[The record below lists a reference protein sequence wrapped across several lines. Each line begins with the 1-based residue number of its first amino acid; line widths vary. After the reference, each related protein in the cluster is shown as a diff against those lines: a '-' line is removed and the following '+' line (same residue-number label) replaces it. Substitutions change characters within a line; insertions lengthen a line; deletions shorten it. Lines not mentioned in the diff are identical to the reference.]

1 MGNFLKHIHPLLRRK
16 KNEKDYEDV
25 NYAIINSL
33 ENELTE
39 VEKDTINSKA
49 ESSLKTANGEFLDT
63 WGDWFNVVRREGEQD
78 KEYRERII
86 KYFLL
91 KRGTNNAIIDALRD
105 YLNDYESEI
114 TIYEPFK
121 DIFYTN
127 KSDLNGKDHLM
138 GEYYRFAII
147 DITVG
152 RRFPLDIIDIIN
164 QFKPAGVKF
173 YLTYD
178 GSSNL
183 PGDGI
188 IKMPSVFQEIS
199 RYTNLDIFG
208 GYDDIT
214 YGHVNLSNKKKTG
227 VEYIDYGNGE
237 IERVDIFRTNY
248 SKINSEHV
256 LSGDPSTGK
265 SFYNNVIQSSKVYI
279 PNHSDNPFS
288 MGTNLSDTSEVDYMF
303 YLNTGDRGGQK
314 GKTQLNKGQGVDN
327 LYIALDI
334 YRYFQTNYN
343 DKIKGMDSRQA
354 IETIKNTMTKPKV
367 AYKGRALVSP
377 DKGFTSNLQIFNF
390 RSNKW
395 ETISSNTQTLKWTDV
410 TLDLGN
416 MYDFVSN
423 NGIVFIRL
431 NNIVSDDITLEVD
444 YLDIMFSH
452 TVKNVYTI
460 KPYLGKVM
468 GEHILD
474 FFNTV
479 DAYKIASTSN
489 GDIISRVGYT
499 PMGYVRLVG
508 DTNDNK
514 DIKVFKGEA
523 YTGASWWEHQIIGD
537 IEDIVSTKKTRYLV
551 EFDIFGEDEDLV
563 KSLYASPMMLSKEL
577 DDFELDVY
585 YNEVF
590 KVSLNGKKG
599 RVIIDV
605 PTYVDLNKYP
615 NLVIAVRTFD
625 YVDYLNSN
633 PNQPYYVDKYKIG
646 FKNVTIQDIYES
658 TDKAP
663 DPSTKTNH
671 AFTDTRVI
679 DATPSRGNSAQDG
692 NILGNEAYS
701 LKSPANYDNSKYE
714 ILTDLSLRKPI
725 EAGKTYTIQLKGKLG
740 SDRPYWYVYNSNG
753 SFNELYGQ
761 SPLTPDNYDPETG
774 IYTKTFVAPKEDYE
788 HPGVN
793 LLQKYTDKQ
802 KGNISPDIDTTKDFN
817 FSGWAK
823 SVYTVDYMDSVLEE
837 GQTYTLTY
845 DMELIELS
853 EDEPLENWQGLI
865 IYERSTS
872 KVIGQTRFN
881 LPKKVGEKRSVN
893 TTFTMPT
900 GSYEILGYSGI
911 YTDTGTSEGTRSYD
925 TLKITNLKLELG
937 NQKTPWSEAPDTLPG
952 KHRKRLNRNIRVYQA
967 PNTGTSKST
976 IEWVKL
982 EEGSE
987 ATKAGYNYGYY
998 TLAENL
1004 PKGNYDIYYKAKIDI
1019 LEGNPD
1025 MLTIVDYPGDKS
1037 TTDPKFLVPLDK
1049 GYVKGKL
1056 SVDRTDDTGRL
1067 ILYAGLAGST
1077 AGNKI
1082 RFSELEVYYSNE
1094 KLEYGTNDIK
1104 VYDTENNIVPTYR
1117 YDSKYTTTNSVYN
1130 GLKTYN
1136 HTVGIHG
1143 NRVDITKIGLDIIA
1157 PIDNAKLQYSENN
1170 RDWKTIEE
1178 YGKLGVGN
1186 HSIDNKTVDL
1196 YGLTSVNYSDI
1207 NPMSKVSLKS
1217 IWDITFEQLNDTEG
1231 AVSDMDNSY
1240 FNAIWTTHTYL
1251 MELALGSFKVLN
1263 DVFDGVM
1270 DNSLGKVLTFN
1281 LMSKVQPY
1289 TSIDNLATAQPKN
1302 NLKLL
1307 SGSSE
1312 FIRDVK
1318 DKPLSTTDI
1327 EIYRGI
1333 QVIPDTK

>member
-16 KNEKDYEDV
+16 KSDKDYEDV

-33 ENELTE
+33 ETELTE

-49 ESSLKTANGEFLDT
+49 ESSLKTATGEFLDT

-147 DITVG
+147 DITIG

-188 IKMPSVFQEIS
+188 IKIPSVFQEIS

-227 VEYIDYGNGE
+227 VKYIDYGNGE

-248 SKINSEHV
+248 SKMNSEHV

-265 SFYNNVIQSSKVYI
+265 SFYNNVIQSSKVYT
-279 PNHSDNPFS
+279 PKHRDNPFS
-288 MGTNLSDTSEVDYMF
+288 MNTELNDYTDVDYMF
-303 YLNTGDRGGQK
+303 YLNTGDRGGQR
-314 GKTQLNKGQGVDN
+314 GKAQLSKEQGVDN
-327 LYIALDI
+327 LYIALDV

-343 DKIKGMDSRQA
+343 DKIKGMNSKEA
-354 IETIKNTMTKPKV
+354 IDTIKNIMTKPKI

-377 DKGFTSNLQIFNF
+377 DKGFTSNLQIFSF

-395 ETISSNTQTLKWTDV
+395 ETISSNKQTLKWTDV
-410 TLDLGN
+410 TLNLGN
-416 MYDFVSN
+416 MFDFLSD
-423 NGIVFIRL
+423 NGIIFIRL

-444 YLDIMFSH
+444 YLDITFTH

-489 GDIISRVGYT
+489 GDIISKVGYT

-508 DTNDNK
+508 DTNENK
-514 DIKVFKGEA
+514 DIKTFKGEV
-523 YTGASWWEHQIIGD
+523 YNGTRYWEHQLLSD
-537 IEDIVSTKKTRYLV
+537 VEDVISTKKTRYLV

-563 KSLYASPMMLSKEL
+563 RSLYASPMMLNKEL
-577 DDFELDVY
+577 NDFEIDVF

-599 RVIIDV
+599 RVIIDI

-615 NLVIAVRTFD
+615 NLIIVVRTFD
-625 YVDYLNSN
+625 YVDYLNSDK
-633 PNQPYYVDKYKIG
+633 NQSYYADEYKIG
-646 FKNVTIQDIYES
+646 FKNITIQDIYES
-658 TDKAP
+658 TDRAP
-663 DPSTKTNH
+663 DPSTKVNH
-671 AFTDTRVI
+671 AFIDTRVI
-679 DATPSRGNSAQDG
+679 DATPGRGNSAQDG
-692 NILGNEAYS
+692 NILNNEAYS
-701 LKSPANYDNSKYE
+701 LKSPAVYDNSKYD
-714 ILTDLSLRKPI
+714 ILTNLTLRKPVV
-725 EAGKTYTIQLKGKLG
+725 AGKTYTIQIKGELG
-740 SDRPYWYVYNSNG
+740 TDRTAWYLYNSNG
-753 SFNELYGQ
+753 YFNELYGNG
-761 SPLTPDNYDPETG
+761 SIYPSDYDPVTG
-774 IYTKTFVAPKEDYE
+774 IYTKTFIAPHEDY
-788 HPGVN
+788 
-793 LLQKYTDKQ
+793 DD
-802 KGNISPDIDTTKDFN
+802 SPN
-817 FSGWAK
+817 
-823 SVYTVDYMDSVLEE
+823 
-837 GQTYTLTY
+837 
-845 DMELIELS
+845 
-853 EDEPLENWQGLI
+853 
-865 IYERSTS
+865 
-872 KVIGQTRFN
+872 
-881 LPKKVGEKRSVN
+881 
-893 TTFTMPT
+893 
-900 GSYEILGYSGI
+900 
-911 YTDTGTSEGTRSYD
+911 
-925 TLKITNLKLELG
+925 
-937 NQKTPWSEAPDTLPG
+937 
-952 KHRKRLNRNIRVYQA
+952 RKRLNEHLRLYQA
-967 PNTGTSKST
+967 PKTGTSKST
-976 IEWVKL
+976 IEWVKV
-982 EEGSE
+982 EEGSK
-987 ATKAGYNYGYY
+987 ATIAGYNYGFY

-1004 PKGNYDIYYKAKIDI
+1004 PKGKYDIYYKAKIDV

-1025 MLTIVDYPGDKS
+1025 MLTIVDYPNTIS
-1037 TTDPKFLVPLDK
+1037 NTDPKFLVPIDN

-1056 SVDRTDDTGRL
+1056 SVNRTDDTGRVL
-1067 ILYAGLAGST
+1067 LYAGLAGST

-1082 RFSELEVYYSNE
+1082 RFSELEVYYSID
-1094 KLEYGTNDIK
+1094 KLEYGTNDIQI
-1104 VYDTENNIVPTYR
+1104 YDIENKLIPTYR
-1117 YDSKYTTTNSVYN
+1117 YDSQYTTTNSVYN

-1136 HTVGIHG
+1136 HTIGLHG
-1143 NRVDITKIGLDIIA
+1143 NRVDITKIGLDIEV
-1157 PIDNAKLQYSENN
+1157 PINNAKLQYSENN
-1170 RDWKTIEE
+1170 RDWKTVEE

-1186 HSIDNKTVDL
+1186 RSIDNKTVDL
-1196 YGLTSVNYSDI
+1196 YGLTIVNYSDI
-1207 NPMSKVSLKS
+1207 NPMSKVTLKS
-1217 IWDITFEQLNDTEG
+1217 IWDITFERLTDTEG
-1231 AVSDMDNSY
+1231 SVSDMDNSY
-1240 FNAIWTTHTYL
+1240 FNATWTAHTYL
-1251 MELALGSFKVLN
+1251 TEMALGSFKVLN

-1270 DNSLGKVLTFN
+1270 DNSLGKILTFN
-1281 LMSKVQPY
+1281 IMSKIYPH
-1289 TSIDNLATAQPKN
+1289 TNIDNLGTVQPKN

-1307 SGSSE
+1307 AGSSE
-1312 FIRDVK
+1312 FIEDVK
-1318 DKPLSTTDI
+1318 DKPLNTTNI
-1327 EIYRGI
+1327 ETYRGI
-1333 QVIPDTK
+1333 RVIPDTK

>member
-16 KNEKDYEDV
+16 KSDKDYEDV

-33 ENELTE
+33 ETELTE

-49 ESSLKTANGEFLDT
+49 ESSLKTATGEFLDI

-91 KRGTNNAIIDALRD
+91 KRGTNNAIVDALRD

-152 RRFPLDIIDIIN
+152 RRFPLEIIDIIN

-248 SKINSEHV
+248 SKMNSEHV

-265 SFYNNVIQSSKVYI
+265 SFYNNVIQSSKVYT
-279 PNHSDNPFS
+279 PKHRDNPFS
-288 MGTNLSDTSEVDYMF
+288 MNTELNDYTDVDYMF
-303 YLNTGDRGGQK
+303 YLNTGDREGQR
-314 GKTQLNKGQGVDN
+314 GKAQLSKERGVDN
-327 LYIALDI
+327 LYIALDV

-343 DKIKGMDSRQA
+343 DKIKGMNSKEA
-354 IETIKNTMTKPKV
+354 IDTIKNIMTKPKI

-377 DKGFTSNLQIFNF
+377 DKGFTSNLQIFSF

-395 ETISSNTQTLKWTDV
+395 ETISSNKQTLKWTDV
-410 TLDLGN
+410 TLNLGN
-416 MYDFVSN
+416 MFDFLSD

-444 YLDIMFSH
+444 YLDITFTH

-468 GEHILD
+468 GEHILN

-508 DTNDNK
+508 DTNENK
-514 DIKVFKGEA
+514 DIKIFKGEA
-523 YTGASWWEHQIIGD
+523 YTGARYWEHQLLSD
-537 IEDIVSTKKTRYLV
+537 VEDVISTKKTKYLV
-551 EFDIFGEDEDLV
+551 EFDIFGEDKDLV
-563 KSLYASPMMLSKEL
+563 RNLYASPMMLDREL
-577 DDFELDVY
+577 NDFEKDVY

-599 RVIIDV
+599 RVIIDI
-605 PTYVDLNKYP
+605 PTYVDLDKYP

-625 YVDYLNSN
+625 YVDYLNSD
-633 PNQPYYVDKYKIG
+633 PNQPYYADKYKIG
-646 FKNVTIQDIYES
+646 FKNITIQDIYES
-658 TDKAP
+658 TDRAP
-663 DPSTKTNH
+663 DPSTKVNH
-671 AFTDTRVI
+671 AFIDTKVI
-679 DATPSRGNSAQDG
+679 DATPGRGNSAQDG
-692 NILGNEAYS
+692 NILNNEAYS
-701 LKSPANYDNSKYE
+701 LKPPAIYDNSKYDL
-714 ILTDLSLRKPI
+714 LTNITLRKPI
-725 EAGKTYTIQLKGKLG
+725 ETGKTYTIQIKGKLG
-740 SDRPYWYVYNSNG
+740 SDRTSWYLYNTTSM
-753 SFNELYGQ
+753 FNELYGNGNIYE
-761 SPLTPDNYDPETG
+761 SDYNPETG
-774 IYTKTFVAPKEDYE
+774 IYTRTFIAPPEDY
-788 HPGVN
+788 
-793 LLQKYTDKQ
+793 D
-802 KGNISPDIDTTKDFN
+802 GN
-817 FSGWAK
+817 
-823 SVYTVDYMDSVLEE
+823 
-837 GQTYTLTY
+837 
-845 DMELIELS
+845 
-853 EDEPLENWQGLI
+853 
-865 IYERSTS
+865 
-872 KVIGQTRFN
+872 TR
-881 LPKKVGEKRSVN
+881 E
-893 TTFTMPT
+893 
-900 GSYEILGYSGI
+900 
-911 YTDTGTSEGTRSYD
+911 
-925 TLKITNLKLELG
+925 
-937 NQKTPWSEAPDTLPG
+937 
-952 KHRKRLNRNIRVYQA
+952 RLNEYLTLYQS
-967 PNTGTSKST
+967 PKTGTSKSE
-976 IEWVKL
+976 IEWVKV
-982 EEGSE
+982 EEGSK
-987 ATKAGYNYGYY
+987 ATIAGYNYGYY

-1004 PKGNYDIYYKAKIDI
+1004 PKGKYDIYYKAKIDV
-1019 LEGNPD
+1019 LEGNLD

-1037 TTDPKFLVPLDK
+1037 TTDPKYLVPIEN

-1056 SVDRTDDTGRL
+1056 PVNRKDDTGRL
-1067 ILYAGLAGST
+1067 LLYAGLAGST
-1077 AGNKI
+1077 AGNNI
-1082 RFSELEVYYSNE
+1082 SFSELEVYYSNE
-1094 KLEYGTNDIK
+1094 KLEYGTNDVQ
-1104 VYDTENNIVPTYR
+1104 VYDIENKPIPTYR

-1136 HTVGIHG
+1136 HTIGLHG
-1143 NRVDITKIGLDIIA
+1143 NRVDITKIGLDITV

-1170 RDWKTIEE
+1170 RDWKTVEE

-1186 HSIDNKTVDL
+1186 HSIDNKTVGL
-1196 YGLTSVNYSDI
+1196 YGLTTVNYSDI

-1217 IWDITFEQLNDTEG
+1217 IWDITFEQLNATEG
-1231 AVSDMDNSY
+1231 VVSDKDNSY

-1251 MELALGSFKVLN
+1251 TELSLGSFRVLN
-1263 DVFDGVM
+1263 DVFDEVM
-1270 DNSLGKVLTFN
+1270 DNSLGKILTFK
-1281 LMSKVQPY
+1281 LMSKIHPY
-1289 TSIDNLATAQPKN
+1289 TDIDNLATAQPKN
-1302 NLKLL
+1302 TIQLL

-1318 DKPLSTTDI
+1318 DKPLNTTDI
-1327 EIYRGI
+1327 EVYKGI
-1333 QVIPDTK
+1333 RVIPDIK

>member
-16 KNEKDYEDV
+16 KSDKDYEDV

-33 ENELTE
+33 ETELTE

-49 ESSLKTANGEFLDT
+49 ESSLKTATGEFLDT

-147 DITVG
+147 DITIG
-152 RRFPLDIIDIIN
+152 RRFPLDIIEIIN

-248 SKINSEHV
+248 SKMNSEHV

-265 SFYNNVIQSSKVYI
+265 SFYNNVIQSSKVYT
-279 PNHSDNPFS
+279 PKHRDNPFS
-288 MGTNLSDTSEVDYMF
+288 MNTELNDYTDVDYMF
-303 YLNTGDRGGQK
+303 YLNTGDRGGQR
-314 GKTQLNKGQGVDN
+314 GKAQLSKEQGVDN
-327 LYIALDI
+327 LYIALDV

-343 DKIKGMDSRQA
+343 DKIKGMNSKEA
-354 IETIKNTMTKPKV
+354 IDTIKNIMTKPKI

-377 DKGFTSNLQIFNF
+377 DKGFTSNLQLFNF
-390 RSNKW
+390 RNSKW
-395 ETISSNTQTLKWTDV
+395 ETISKKTQTLKWTDITV
-410 TLDLGN
+410 ELGN
-416 MYDFVSN
+416 MFDFLSD
-423 NGIVFIRL
+423 NGIIFIRL

-444 YLDIMFSH
+444 YLDITFTH

-489 GDIISRVGYT
+489 GDIISKVGYT

-508 DTNDNK
+508 DTNENK
-514 DIKVFKGEA
+514 DIKTFKGEV
-523 YTGASWWEHQIIGD
+523 YNGTRYWEHKLLSD

-551 EFDIFGEDEDLV
+551 EFDIFGEDKDLV
-563 KSLYASPMMLSKEL
+563 RSLYASPMLLNKEL
-577 DDFELDVY
+577 NDFEIDVF

-599 RVIIDV
+599 RVIIDI
-605 PTYVDLNKYP
+605 PNYVDINKYP
-615 NLVIAVRTFD
+615 NLIIVVRTFD
-625 YVDYLNSN
+625 YVDYLNSDK
-633 PNQPYYVDKYKIG
+633 NQSYYADEYKIG
-646 FKNVTIQDIYES
+646 FKNITIQDIYES
-658 TDKAP
+658 TDRAP
-663 DPSTKTNH
+663 DPSTKVNH
-671 AFTDTRVI
+671 AFIDTRVI
-679 DATPSRGNSAQDG
+679 DATPGRGNSAQDG
-692 NILGNEAYS
+692 NILNNEAYS
-701 LKSPANYDNSKYE
+701 LKSPAVYDNSKYD
-714 ILTDLSLRKPI
+714 ILTNLTLRKPI
-725 EAGKTYTIQLKGKLG
+725 GAGKTYTIQLKGKLG
-740 SDRPYWYVYNSNG
+740 SDRKYWYVYNSNG
-753 SFNELYGQ
+753 YFNELYGQ
-761 SPLTPDNYDPETG
+761 NPLMPENYDPKTG
-774 IYTKTFVAPKEDYE
+774 IYTKTFVAPPEDY
-788 HPGVN
+788 
-793 LLQKYTDKQ
+793 DD
-802 KGNISPDIDTTKDFN
+802 SPN
-817 FSGWAK
+817 
-823 SVYTVDYMDSVLEE
+823 
-837 GQTYTLTY
+837 
-845 DMELIELS
+845 
-853 EDEPLENWQGLI
+853 
-865 IYERSTS
+865 
-872 KVIGQTRFN
+872 
-881 LPKKVGEKRSVN
+881 
-893 TTFTMPT
+893 
-900 GSYEILGYSGI
+900 
-911 YTDTGTSEGTRSYD
+911 
-925 TLKITNLKLELG
+925 
-937 NQKTPWSEAPDTLPG
+937 
-952 KHRKRLNRNIRVYQA
+952 RKRLNENIRIYQA
-967 PNTGTSKST
+967 PSSGTSKSI
-976 IEWVKL
+976 IEWVKI
-982 EEGSE
+982 EEGSK
-987 ATKAGYNYGYY
+987 ATIAGYNYGFY

-1004 PKGNYDIYYKAKIDI
+1004 PKGKYDIYYKAKIDV

-1025 MLTIVDYPGDKS
+1025 MLTIVDYPNTIS
-1037 TTDPKFLVPLDK
+1037 NTDPKFLVPIDN

-1056 SVDRTDDTGRL
+1056 SVNRTDDTGRML
-1067 ILYAGLAGST
+1067 LYAGLAGST

-1082 RFSELEVYYSNE
+1082 RFSELEVYYSSD
-1094 KLEYGTNDIK
+1094 KLVYGTNDVQ
-1104 VYDTENNIVPTYR
+1104 VYDTENKPIPTYR
-1117 YDSKYTTTNSVYN
+1117 YDSRYTTTNSVYN

-1136 HTVGIHG
+1136 HTIGLHG
-1143 NRVDITKIGLDIIA
+1143 NRVDITKIGLDIEV

-1196 YGLTSVNYSDI
+1196 YGLTTVNYSDI
-1207 NPMSKVSLKS
+1207 NPMSKVTLKS
-1217 IWDITFEQLNDTEG
+1217 IWDITFERLTDTEG
-1231 AVSDMDNSY
+1231 VVSDMDNSY

-1251 MELALGSFKVLN
+1251 TELALGSFKVLN

-1281 LMSKVQPY
+1281 LMDKIYPH
-1289 TSIDNLATAQPKN
+1289 TNIDNLRTVQPKN

-1307 SGSSE
+1307 AGSSE
-1312 FIRDVK
+1312 FIEDVK
-1318 DKPLSTTDI
+1318 DKPLNTTNI
-1327 EIYRGI
+1327 ETYRGI
-1333 QVIPDTK
+1333 RVIPDTK